1 MLQIGLSED
10 ELIRLETLL
19 RHERDDL
26 HVELRLTENLDY
38 HEQLKEQYK
47 FLELILCKLDA
58 AHPAKM

>member
-10 ELIRLETLL
+10 ELVRLETLL

-26 HVELRLTENLDY
+26 HVELRRTENLDY

-47 FLELILCKLDA
+47 FLELILGKLDA
-58 AHPAKM
+58 ARPAKV